1 MGDTAEQKARVTDK
15 PEVVP
20 VRLWEVGGSNWS
32 LPLIAGGSRR
42 IRRRFLPAAL
52 AERGVRCEGR
62 GIRGEG
68 RGIRDEVR
76 GMRDEGR
83 GVRCERIFPRGAK
96 GLTPGGLGYICT
108 RGRAE
113 WPTRGQKADPST
125 DLPGS
130 TSRRPRSPAF
140 IREWRG
146 WVRDDNVRRMADAL
160 ARMCAP
166 STANGRELQG
176 LPDKNRRDAQ
186 TAKAP
191 LIVGCLCRS

>member
-20 VRLWEVGGSNWS
+20 VRLWQVGGSNWS

-130 TSRRPRSPAF
+130 TRRRPGSPFLSASDGAAGF
-140 IREWRG
+140 GMTARGLNELRCDPIMRERK
-146 WVRDDNVRRMADAL
+146 RRRAKMCRQGC
-160 ARMCAP
+160 ARR
-166 STANGRELQG
+166 TLG
-176 LPDKNRRDAQ
+176 LPLPWN
-186 TAKAP
+186 
-191 LIVGCLCRS
+191 G